1 MKLKN
6 NSTNISQM
14 DLETKGRKERR
25 EKESEEKNDSVHLKC
40 A

>member
-14 DLETKGRKERR
+14 DLETKERKERR
-25 EKESEEKNDSVHLKC
+25 EKESKEKTSSVHLKC